1 MNVVA
6 IVANL
11 QKECDYYKEQ
21 CKEYAAVVKQLT
33 EGVKPGEVEYIH
45 PLDMCEI
52 LNEPSACHEFMDIF
66 KNKDGLSDIIEI
78 ARTGK
83 KYKQSVCIPARTKNF
98 E

>member
-1 MNVVA
+1 MNVVS

-45 PLDMCEI
+45 PFDVYDL
-52 LNEPSACHEFMDIF
+52 LNTSPVDYVDVIKCREENVFELE
-66 KNKDGLSDIIEI
+66 N
-78 ARTGK
+78 GK
-83 KYKQSVCIPARTKNF
+83 KYKQSVCIPAKTKNIV
-98 E
+98 

>member
-45 PLDMCEI
+45 PYDFAEMI
-52 LNEPSACHEFMDIF
+52 NSVSVI
-66 KNKDGLSDIIEI
+66 SIIDVGV
-78 ARTGK
+78 ARGYIDVFEDPNGK
-83 KYKQSVCIPARTKNF
+83 KYKQSPLIPAKSKNF
-98 E
+98 K